1 MPITADSSDVI
12 ALESRI
18 RTLRDALLA
27 AQLDRTADIA
37 AAHPAHRRSAANLVH
52 YVELRN
58 HDIRE
63 LQTDLG
69 LMGLSSLGRSEPY
82 VLATIEAVL
91 SVLAAMS
98 DRDASESLAE
108 ITLTEGHEL
117 LETNATL
124 LSLSSGVARFTCRD
138 ERTWTRGCRDRKHCA
153 NTRAKHDTCC
163 DAGGSVTAC
172 NASSSPT
179 PCVTRRVIGHRHWS
193 TWRASHSSAIS

>member
-1 MPITADSSDVI
+1 MPTTADSSDVI

-63 LQTDLG
+63 LQTNLG

-98 DRDASESLAE
+98 DRDAPESLAE
-108 ITLTEGHEL
+108 ITLTEGHDL
-117 LETNATL
+117 L
-124 LSLSSGVARFTCRD
+124 D
-138 ERTWTRGCRDRKHCA
+138 
-153 NTRAKHDTCC
+153 
-163 DAGGSVTAC
+163 
-172 NASSSPT
+172 
-179 PCVTRRVIGHRHWS
+179 
-193 TWRASHSSAIS
+193 ASHCSPCHRVSLGSPVEMNGPGRGAVGTGNTVRTPERNTTRVATPVAVSLHAMPHPRRRPA